1 MSFNFLKGISDSV
14 KQFIVPESLGKGS
27 VMESAEGWG
36 VDKNEGFARLEAEQH
51 VWEQAS
57 DAAKHMCDAKF
68 GEGSGDFY
76 FRRAGVLTLSTLSAC
91 AAPFLSNCGQLRAR

>member
-51 VWEQAS
+51 
-57 DAAKHMCDAKF
+57 
-68 GEGSGDFY
+68 

-91 AAPFLSNCGQLRAR
+91 AAPFLSNCGPLRAR